1 MTAARGK
8 EVSKVRLKA
17 VLAGV
22 VLACVSVLLG
32 AYGLSAIAAETQAD
46 YNFPPVIQKL
56 VEKFNLDPA
65 EVDEVLQQD
74 RKEREARRLSIF
86 EDRLE
91 QAVKDGKL
99 TEKQKE
105 AILAKR
111 KEMQA
116 KIENLRGL
124 SPEER
129 HEALQQLREEVAA
142 WAKENGIDAKW
153 LLMGKGRG
161 FGPRGFCGFGFKG
174 GPCGRI

>member
-1 MTAARGK
+1 M
-8 EVSKVRLKA
+8 RLKA
-17 VLAGV
+17 VLALV
-22 VLACVSVLLG
+22 VLACVSVLVG

-65 EVDEVLQQD
+65 KVNEVLQED
-74 RKEREARRLSIF
+74 RKEREAKREAMIEERLDQ
-86 EDRLE
+86 E
-91 QAVKDGKL
+91 VKEGMI

-111 KEMQA
+111 KEMQEKLEA
-116 KIENLRGL
+116 LRDL

-129 HEALQQLREEVAA
+129 HEALQQLREEVTA

-153 LLMGKGRG
+153 LLMGPRKG

>member
-1 MTAARGK
+1 M
-8 EVSKVRLKA
+8 RLKA
-17 VLAGV
+17 VVAMV
-22 VLACVSVLLG
+22 VLACLSVLLG
-32 AYGLSAIAAETQAD
+32 AYGLSAVAAETQTD

-56 VEKFNLDPA
+56 VERFNLDPA
-65 EVDEVLQQD
+65 KVEEVLQQD
-74 RKEREARRLSIF
+74 RKEREAKRQAIF

-111 KEMQA
+111 SELQA
-116 KIENLRGL
+116 KVESLRNLT
-124 SPEER
+124 PEER
-129 HEALQQLREEVAA
+129 YGALRQLREEVAA

-153 LLMGKGRG
+153 LLTGKGRG
-161 FGPRGFCGFGFKG
+161 FGPRSFCGFGFKG

>member
-1 MTAARGK
+1 
-8 EVSKVRLKA
+8 VRLKA
-17 VLAGV
+17 AVAVV

-32 AYGLSAIAAETQAD
+32 AYGLSAIAAETQTD

-65 EVDEVLQQD
+65 KVDEVLQED
-74 RKEREARRLSIF
+74 RKEREAKRQAMIEERL
-86 EDRLE
+86 D
-91 QAVKDGKL
+91 QAVKQGRI

-111 KEMQA
+111 KEMQEKFA
-116 KIENLRGL
+116 ALRDL

-129 HEALQQLREEVAA
+129 REALKQLRDEMEK
-142 WAKENGIDAKW
+142 WAKENGIDTKW

-174 GPCGRI
+174 GPYGRIM

>member
-1 MTAARGK
+1 M
-8 EVSKVRLKA
+8 SKVRLKA
-17 VLAGV
+17 VLALV
-22 VLACVSVLLG
+22 VLACVSVLVG

-65 EVDEVLQQD
+65 KVNEVLQED
-74 RKEREARRLSIF
+74 RKEREAKREAMIEERLDQ
-86 EDRLE
+86 E
-91 QAVKDGKL
+91 VKEGTI

-111 KEMQA
+111 KEMQEKLEA
-116 KIENLRGL
+116 LRDL
-124 SPEER
+124 APEER
-129 HEALQQLREEVAA
+129 HEALQQLREEVTA

-153 LLMGKGRG
+153 LLMGPRKG